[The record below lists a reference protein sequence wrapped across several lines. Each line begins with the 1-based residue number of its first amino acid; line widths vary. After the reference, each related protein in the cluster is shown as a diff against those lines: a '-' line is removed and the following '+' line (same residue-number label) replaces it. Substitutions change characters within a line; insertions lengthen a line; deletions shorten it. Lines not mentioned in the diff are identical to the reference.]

1 MRLNRVLAVGLVW
14 VGILIVGV
22 IGVELYARYSQGYLL
37 WHWSLQPV
45 TYAVNLDR
53 LKIWNRKFYEQHRDY
68 FAQWPVRLEFF
79 DADSPT
85 PEYLFKPNLRMA
97 VRDGRF
103 IPAAPGEHVVW
114 SSNSWGFRGPEFT
127 PDKPAGIIR
136 IVCLGASTTEG
147 SQEDDQTWPH
157 YLQQDLSRGY
167 PNRRIEV
174 INAGHHAYNIDD
186 LRALLEMRVLPLNP
200 DIVIFYEAANNINLP
215 DFVRPPLSCAWGT
228 CWLQNYPAWY
238 RWLYLHS
245 AVFLR
250 LWHDR
255 LGWGALVPPPMPH
268 GFGDTPPQT
277 NEVKYRN
284 VLGQV
289 VRETLEHG
297 SRIVLSSFITVA
309 HEGLTVTR
317 AENPGMFDNLYKYD
331 YPLTAGE
338 LAQAYAAFNRAS
350 ADVAA
355 EFKVPYADVAA
366 EFPREARYF
375 PFDLFH
381 LSPDGNRMLAAM
393 FAKFLERNVLPG
405 LVPEQP
411 KPANGG

>member
-1 MRLNRVLAVGLVW
+1 VW
-14 VGILIVGV
+14 IGILIAGM
-22 IGVELYARYSQGYLL
+22 IGVELYARYTQGYHL
-37 WHWSLQPV
+37 WHLSLQPSNFL
-45 TYAVNLDR
+45 VNLDR
-53 LKIWNRKFYEQHRDY
+53 LKIWNRKFYEQHRDH
-68 FAQWPVRLEFF
+68 FAQWPIPLEFF

-85 PEYLFKPNLRMA
+85 PQYLFKPNLRMA
-97 VRDGRF
+97 DRNGRF
-103 IPAAPGEHVVW
+103 FPAAPGERVAW

-127 PDKPAGIIR
+127 PDKPAGTIR

-147 SQEDDQTWPH
+147 SQYDDETWPH
-157 YLQQDLSRGY
+157 YLQQELSRAY
-167 PNRRIEV
+167 PTRKIEV

-186 LRALLEMRVLPLNP
+186 LHALLEMRVLPLKP

-215 DFVRPPLSCAWGT
+215 SFVRPPLPCALGT
-228 CWLQNYPAWY
+228 CWLHNYPLWY

-245 AVFLR
+245 AVFLQ

-255 LGWGALVPPPMPH
+255 WGWGSRVPPPMPH
-268 GFGDTPPQT
+268 GFDDSSPTE
-277 NEVKYRN
+277 NEVHFRS
-284 VLGQV
+284 VLGQMV
-289 VRETLEHG
+289 EDTLRHG

-317 AENPGMFDNLYKYD
+317 AENPGMFDNLYKSD
-331 YPLTAGE
+331 YPVTPGE
-338 LAQAYAAFNRAS
+338 LARAYADFNRAS

-366 EFPREARYF
+366 EFPREVRYF

-381 LSPDGNRMLAAM
+381 LSPDGNRLLAAM
-393 FAKFLERNVLPG
+393 FAKFLERNVLPE

-411 KPANGG
+411 RPANGG